1 MIQKEENEE
10 KEPYY
15 TTNTYTIMCYL
26 YRKDNMKEKLPV
38 KQAKTRTKDGRWKN
52 GVSGNP
58 NGRPKKNLCVSDLLK
73 EIGET
78 ELPKSNETLLELMVH
93 KVFEKAIA
101 GDMRAIEFITER
113 LEGRAYT
120 KKFQEEWIKPIDFID
135 LEGI

>member
-1 MIQKEENEE
+1 M
-10 KEPYY
+10 
-15 TTNTYTIMCYL
+15 
-26 YRKDNMKEKLPV
+26 KDKLPV
-38 KQAKTRTKDGRWKN
+38 KQVKTRSKDGRWKN

-58 NGRPKKNLCVSDLLK
+58 NGRPKKNLCVSDLIK

-78 ELPKSNETLLELMVH
+78 ELPKTDETLLELLVN
-93 KVFEKAIA
+93 KAFEKAIS

-120 KKFQEEWIKPIDFID
+120 KKLQEEWIKPIDFID

>member
-1 MIQKEENEE
+1 
-10 KEPYY
+10 
-15 TTNTYTIMCYL
+15 
-26 YRKDNMKEKLPV
+26 
-38 KQAKTRTKDGRWKN
+38 
-52 GVSGNP
+52 
-58 NGRPKKNLCVSDLLK
+58 
-73 EIGET
+73 
-78 ELPKSNETLLELMVH
+78 MVH